1 MYGQPVK
8 QDRKQA
14 QQRSNVTPLR
24 GAFGVA
30 LVAVVAISCAGI
42 TRTIVA
48 PPQIA
53 GAEFVGSDA
62 CTDCHEN
69 ITGKFHTATHA
80 NLVAAGENAKD
91 IGCESCHGASSLH
104 VESGGERGTVINPN
118 RSPATCFGCHLDV
131 RGAFALPHAHPVI
144 GGPLGT
150 TTAKVSCSDCHA
162 PHEGPAVIGGGISI
176 ASEAD
181 TCTGCH
187 PAQRGPFV
195 FEHEAMREGCT
206 VCHQPHGSVNAALLT
221 ERDST
226 LCMKCHFQEQTAPG
240 TVLIG
245 GRDHT
250 SLLAR
255 GTCFSTGCHEAV
267 HGSQVNSSLRF

>member
-1 MYGQPVK
+1 MK
-8 QDRKQA
+8 A
-14 QQRSNVTPLR
+14 RSGSEKRRLHRSRRMVST
-24 GAFGVA
+24 FVGV
-30 LVAVVAISCAGI
+30 LVAASIAIIANSCSGI

-48 PPQIA
+48 PPLIP
-53 GAEFVGSDA
+53 GAEFVGSSECA
-62 CTDCHEN
+62 DCHES
-69 ITGKFHTATHA
+69 ITDGFHTATHA
-80 NLVAAGENAKD
+80 NLLAEGDNAKD
-91 IGCESCHGASSLH
+91 IGCESCHGAASIH
-104 VESGGERGTVINPN
+104 VESGGERGTVLNPN

-131 RGAFALPHAHPVI
+131 RGEFSLPRAHPVT

-150 TTAKVSCSDCHA
+150 TTAKVTCSDCHA
-162 PHEGPAVIGGGISI
+162 PHEGPAIIGGGMAI
-176 ASEAD
+176 AAETE

-206 VCHQPHGSVNAALLT
+206 ACHQPHGSVNAALLT
-221 ERDST
+221 ERDSS
-226 LCMKCHFQEQTAPG
+226 LCLKCHFQEQAAPG
-240 TVLIG
+240 AVLIG

-267 HGSQVNSSLRF
+267 HGSQVNSSLRY

>member
-1 MYGQPVK
+1 MRARPVAENA
-8 QDRKQA
+8 RPVGW
-14 QQRSNVTPLR
+14 RRMIVPLG
-24 GAFGVA
+24 GACVVA
-30 LVAVVAISCAGI
+30 LAAFVANSCAVS

-53 GAEFVGSDA
+53 GAEFVGSEA
-62 CTDCHEN
+62 CADCHEN
-69 ITGKFHTATHA
+69 ITDRFHTATHA
-80 NLVAAGENAKD
+80 NLMAAGENAKD

-104 VESGGERGTVINPN
+104 VESGGERATVINPS

-131 RGAFALPHAHPVI
+131 RGAFSLPHSHPVT

-150 TTAKVSCSDCHA
+150 TTTRVSCSDCHA
-162 PHEGPAVIGGGISI
+162 SHEGPAILGGGLAIE
-176 ASEAD
+176 SEAD

-195 FEHEAMREGCT
+195 FEHEALREGCT

-267 HGSQVNSSLRF
+267 HGSQVNSSLRY